1 MANDFAAAAKPDR
14 QTAIFGRMPRA
25 KAKHLASRNF
35 TPKSVRDLME
45 IHRPPSLKRRLAA
58 NFRRAVISGRALEK

>member
-14 QTAIFGRMPRA
+14 QTAIFGRVPRA

-35 TPKSVRDLME
+35 PPKSVLAEFIAAERVEPQE
-45 IHRPPSLKRRLAA
+45 I
-58 NFRRAVISGRALEK
+58 F

>member
-1 MANDFAAAAKPDR
+1 MANDFAAAAKQDR

-35 TPKSVRDLME
+35 TPKSVRELMGVHQPALRIRNGSLIAAERVEPQE
-45 IHRPPSLKRRLAA
+45 I
-58 NFRRAVISGRALEK
+58 F